1 MKKNYRKFAGVLTA
15 LCISTVWTA
24 GCTKYEEIDM
34 SQVKETTAQEGSS
47 LEETQQPPAEPASAE
62 ETGEGSAPGISALEA
77 PMAQAP
83 APNFTDVSDTV
94 YIRGSQVRLRTSPTT
109 ASTNNISAVLNNGAA
124 LSRTGDSDDW
134 CRVNYQGATLYVS
147 KAFVTTQNPAGTSA
161 GAGTGNSGS
170 GTVNQTTAAASTG
183 SAGAGNAAGTQTA
196 DKTSITVDSSWRF
209 AEFSMIKTGAATLY
223 KSTAENRKGITV
235 CVNAGH
241 GTNGGGSVKTLCH
254 PDGSAKV
261 TWGSTGAGA
270 VKAVAVSSGMTFK
283 DGTPER
289 DVTLALALALKPK
302 LLAAGYDVVMIR
314 ESNDVQ
320 LDNIARTVIANNTAD
335 CHIALHWDSSES
347 DKGAFYMS
355 VPNVASYRA
364 MEPVASNWQK
374 HNNLG
379 ENLISGLRGAGV
391 KIFSGGSME
400 MDLTQTSYSTVPSV
414 DIELGDKVSDHSAG
428 TMEVLANGL
437 LAGINSFFGK

>member
-47 LEETQQPPAEPASAE
+47 LEETQQLPAEPASAE
-62 ETGEGSAPGISALEA
+62 ETGEGAAPGISALEA
-77 PMAQAP
+77 PMAQAS

-147 KAFVTTQNPAGTSA
+147 KAFVTTQNPA

-261 TWGSTGAGA
+261 TGGSTGAGA

>member
-1 MKKNYRKFAGVLTA
+1 MRKNNRKTARVLAA
-15 LCISTVWTA
+15 LSVSAVLAC
-24 GCTKYEEIDM
+24 GCTKYEEVDIQSM
-34 SQVKETTAQEGSS
+34 KETLVQ
-47 LEETQQPPAEPASAE
+47 EETTPAEQEPSPAEGNEAE
-62 ETGEGSAPGISALEA
+62 SAPGISALEA
-77 PMAQAP
+77 EIAQAP
-83 APNFTDVSDTV
+83 APNFTEVSDTV
-94 YIRGSQVRLRTSPTT
+94 YIRGSQVRLRTSPST
-109 ASTNNISAVLNNGAA
+109 ADANNISTVVNAGTA

-134 CRVNYQGATLYVS
+134 CRVTYNGATLYVS
-147 KAFVTTQNPAGTSA
+147 KQFVTAQSPS
-161 GAGTGNSGS
+161 GAQASVGAENSGS
-170 GTVNQTTAAASTG
+170 GTVQGVNAQENTQASA
-183 SAGAGNAAGTQTA
+183 SAGAAETSAQLANGS
-196 DKTSITVDSSWRF
+196 SITVDSGWRF
-209 AEFSMIKTGAATLY
+209 SEFSMIKTGAATLY

-254 PDGSAKV
+254 PDGTPKV
-261 TWGSTGAGA
+261 TGGSTGAGA
-270 VKAVAVSSGMTFK
+270 VKAIAVSSGMTFK

-314 ESNDVQ
+314 ESSDVQ

-355 VPNVASYRA
+355 VPNIASYRA

-374 HNNLG
+374 HNSLG
-379 ENLISGLRGAGV
+379 ENLISGLRQAGV

-428 TMEVLANGL
+428 TMEILANGL
-437 LAGINSFFGK
+437 LAGINSFFGQ